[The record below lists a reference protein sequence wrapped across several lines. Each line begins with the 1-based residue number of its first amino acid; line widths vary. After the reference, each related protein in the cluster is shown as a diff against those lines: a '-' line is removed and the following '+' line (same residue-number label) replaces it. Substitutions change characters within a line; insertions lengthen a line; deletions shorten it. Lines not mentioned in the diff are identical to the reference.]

1 MANGWTPERQA
12 RQAAA
17 IHSWQ
22 PWAHSTGAR
31 TPEGRAK
38 SSRNAFRYTIRKG
51 MLFQRWLCRQ
61 ANQLRAIQPYASM
74 EEAIRR
80 TKQCGLKI

>member
-12 RQAAA
+12 RQSAA
-17 IHSWQ
+17 IHGWQ
-22 PWAHSTGAR
+22 PWAYSTGAR
-31 TPEGRAK
+31 TPEGRAR

-61 ANQLRAIQPYASM
+61 ANQLRAIQRYASM
-74 EEAIRR
+74 EEATWRA
-80 TKQCGLKI
+80 KQCGLKI